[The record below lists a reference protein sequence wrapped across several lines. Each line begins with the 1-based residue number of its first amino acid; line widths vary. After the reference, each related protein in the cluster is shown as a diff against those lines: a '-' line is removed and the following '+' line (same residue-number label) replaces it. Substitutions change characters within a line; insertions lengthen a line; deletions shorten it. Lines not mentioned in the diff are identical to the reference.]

1 MAKPS
6 AATSFVALLLRSSRA
21 RSSGGWSA
29 RLISSVGVPGGYQ
42 RESRPT
48 RSASPHPPGS
58 ADTRQIDTWNDTR
71 ADVYHLSPA
80 PRRIDPTGWTALE
93 HVLPDG
99 HRAVV
104 LAYRL
109 ARSSTDTTLRLGRL
123 DARAKCDVTVDGKRL
138 SPATGADLAT
148 GGLRVRLPA
157 IWRAAVIELTARQ

>member
-1 MAKPS
+1 
-6 AATSFVALLLRSSRA
+6 
-21 RSSGGWSA
+21 
-29 RLISSVGVPGGYQ
+29 
-42 RESRPT
+42 
-48 RSASPHPPGS
+48 
-58 ADTRQIDTWNDTR
+58 
-71 ADVYHLSPA
+71 
-80 PRRIDPTGWTALE
+80 
-93 HVLPDG
+93 VLPDG

-123 DARAKCDVTVDGKRL
+123 DARAKCDVTVDRKRL